1 MVNGTYNICIPVFNE
16 EENIHQLIEKTKNFI
31 KDKEQNFNIIV
42 YDDGSTDKTL
52 EILESFKDITVLKG
66 IENNGLGH
74 AIQKLLDF
82 SVKIGVD
89 GIFKIDGDNQMEV
102 KEIENFFKFSNFDSS
117 DVIYGNRFNKKLKYK
132 MPLFRKL
139 GSTFFKY
146 LLKIFSINV
155 SDPTNGFI
163 YLSKK
168 YLQNYKI
175 LGSYNAAQQILL
187 DAKLRNL
194 NIHEVDVTINSR
206 TTGLSII
213 GIKYP
218 VIVISNLLALLVYRK
233 TTRYLISPGIIIFLG
248 GIILF
253 IINIINWLIG
263 AKTTIISDNILILMI
278 IVGLQLAISGFLLET
293 YKNNREK

>member
-66 IENNGLGH
+66 VENNGLGH

-82 SVKIGVD
+82 SVKIEVD
-89 GIFKIDGDNQMEV
+89 GIFKIDGDNQMEIN
-102 KEIENFFKFSNFDSS
+102 EIENFFKFPNFDSS

-206 TTGLSII
+206 TTGLSFI

-253 IINIINWLIG
+253 IFNIISWIIG
-263 AKTTIISDNILILMI
+263 TKTTIISDNILILMI